1 MKKVLSL
8 ALSGLLVFS
17 LNSSVVKASETTNS
31 EILEVEDDTL
41 DTAVETTETNLE
53 TEEDVAETNLETEE
67 YVSELENKDV
77 TINLVIEFIPE
88 DAEVYKESIQDAL
101 DENMESLVNEMMKT
115 QNSSK
120 MDLLDNLVNE
130 IENLD
135 IESLFKEE
143 GNSTML
149 KIPLTDMN
157 VSIDEAELNLS
168 SDGKVESGEFEA
180 NEEVAETI
188 CTQDTVSIVLDD
200 MADLAVDA
208 EIEKNESNIEINYK
222 FTYEDFS
229 EGVEEMANNMSEGT
243 AQKIT
248 NVYPAKVK
256 VGSYVGAGAGRTKV
270 YFNTNI
276 VGCNK
281 HDKNLKSITTKQFAA
296 GNSDCAKSVKLG
308 LIALADSSGF
318 LKAYYANSINCVIE
332 GMTSITGENVNNI
345 YCNGKR
351 KSGNHVNCSWFN
363 GIGHSERFHYHKYS

>member
-17 LNSSVVKASETTNS
+17 LNSPVVNASEAINS
-31 EILEVEDDTL
+31 EVLETEEATL
-41 DTAVETTETNLE
+41 GTAVETTETNVE
-53 TEEDVAETNLETEE
+53 SEEDVKETEE

-77 TINLVIEFIPE
+77 AVNLVIEFTPE
-88 DAEVYKESIQDAL
+88 DAEVYKQSIQDAL

-115 QNSSK
+115 ENSSK
-120 MDLLDNLVNE
+120 MDLLDNLVSE
-130 IENLD
+130 IETVDL
-135 IESLFKEE
+135 ESLFTEE
-143 GNSTML
+143 GNSSTML

-180 NEEVAETI
+180 NQEVAETI

-208 EIEKNESNIEINYK
+208 EIEKNETNYEINYK
-222 FTYEDFS
+222 ISYEDFS
-229 EGVEEMANNMSEGT
+229 EGVEEMADNMSEGT

-308 LIALADSSGF
+308 LIALADSTGV

-332 GMTSITGENVNNI
+332 GMTSVTGENVNNI